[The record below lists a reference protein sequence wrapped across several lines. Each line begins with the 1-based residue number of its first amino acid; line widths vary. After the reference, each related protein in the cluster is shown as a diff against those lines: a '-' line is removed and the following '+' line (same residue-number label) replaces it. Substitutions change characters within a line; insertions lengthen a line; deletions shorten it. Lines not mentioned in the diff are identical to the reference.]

1 MYIPKL
7 FKMDDHAEIFDF
19 IRQNSFGI
27 LINADNDVPVAT
39 HIPIELEFTDENEP
53 ILRGHVS
60 KVNPHA
66 LLFEKN
72 PQALVIFTGAHT
84 YVSSSWY
91 VQENVSTWNYTA
103 VHVYGQIRVLSE
115 DELLESVEKLTK
127 KYESGVEKPLYV
139 SDMSPEM
146 VRKQI
151 KGITG
156 FELKIEDIQAKA
168 KLSQNRT
175 DVDYKNVVEKLEKT
189 PDFQAKEVAR
199 LMRQVRKFE

>member
-7 FKMDDHAEIFDF
+7 FKMDDHAEIFAF

-27 LINADNDVPVAT
+27 LIISDNDVPIAT
-39 HIPIELEFTDENEP
+39 HIPIEFELTSENEP

-60 KVNPHA
+60 KANPHA

-91 VQENVSTWNYTA
+91 AQENVSTWNYTA
-103 VHVYGQIRVLSE
+103 VHVYGHIRILSE
-115 DELLESVEKLTK
+115 EELLESVEKLTK
-127 KYESGVEKPLYV
+127 KYESGVEKPLFV
-139 SDMSPEM
+139 TDMSPEM

-151 KGITG
+151 KGIAG

-168 KLSQNRT
+168 KLSQNRNEE
-175 DVDYKNVVEKLEKT
+175 DYKNVVEKLEET

-199 LMRQVRKFE
+199 LMRQMRKI

>member
-27 LINADNDVPVAT
+27 LIISENNIPIAT
-39 HIPIELEFTDENEP
+39 HIPIELELTRENEP

-60 KVNPHA
+60 KANPHS

-72 PQALVIFTGAHT
+72 PQALVIFMGAHT

-91 VQENVSTWNYTA
+91 AQENVSTWNYTA
-103 VHVYGQIRVLSE
+103 VHVYGQIRVLNE

-127 KYESGVEKPLYV
+127 KYESGVEKPLFV
-139 SDMSPEM
+139 SEMTPEM

-168 KLSQNRT
+168 KLSQNRNEE
-175 DVDYKNVVEKLEKT
+175 DYKNVVEKLEET

-199 LMRQVRKFE
+199 LMRQVRKI

>member
-19 IRQNSFGI
+19 ISQNSFGI
-27 LINADNDVPVAT
+27 LIISENNVPIAT

-60 KVNPHA
+60 KANPHA

-72 PQALVIFTGAHT
+72 PHALVIFTGAHT

-91 VQENVSTWNYTA
+91 AQENVSTWNYTA
-103 VHVYGQIRVLSE
+103 VHMYGQIRVLSE

-127 KYESGVEKPLYV
+127 KYESGVEKPLFV
-139 SDMSPEM
+139 SEMSSEM

-175 DVDYKNVVEKLEKT
+175 DVDYKNVVEKLEET

-199 LMRQVRKFE
+199 LMRQVRKI

>member
-27 LINADNDVPVAT
+27 LIISENNVLVAT
-39 HIPIELEFTDENEP
+39 HIPIELEFTSDNEP

-60 KVNPHA
+60 KANSHA

-72 PQALVIFTGAHT
+72 PQALAIFTGAHT

-91 VQENVSTWNYTA
+91 AQENVSTWNYTA
-103 VHVYGQIRVLSE
+103 VHVYGQIRVLTE

-139 SDMSPEM
+139 SDMSQEM

-175 DVDYKNVVEKLEKT
+175 DEDYKNIVDKLEET

-199 LMRQVRKFE
+199 LMRQVRKI

>member
-7 FKMDDHAEIFDF
+7 FKMDDHVEIFDF

-27 LINADNDVPVAT
+27 LISANNNVPIAT
-39 HIPIELEFTDENEP
+39 HIPIEFEFTDENEP

-60 KVNPHA
+60 KANSHA

-91 VQENVSTWNYTA
+91 AQENVSTWNYTA
-103 VHVYGQIRVLSE
+103 VHVYGPIRILSE

-139 SDMSPEM
+139 SDMSSEM

-168 KLSQNRT
+168 KLSQNRNE
-175 DVDYKNVVEKLEKT
+175 VDYKNVVEKLEET

-199 LMRQVRKFE
+199 LMRQIRKI

>member
-7 FKMDDHAEIFDF
+7 FKMDNHAEIFNF

-27 LINADNDVPVAT
+27 LIIADNNVPVAT
-39 HIPIELEFTDENEP
+39 HIPIELELTAENEP

-60 KVNPHA
+60 KANPQA

-72 PQALVIFTGAHT
+72 SQALVIFTGAHT
-84 YVSSSWY
+84 YISSSWY
-91 VQENVSTWNYTA
+91 AQENVSTWNYTA
-103 VHVYGQIRVLSE
+103 VHVYGQIRTLSE

-139 SDMSPEM
+139 SNMSSEM
-146 VRKQI
+146 VRKQV

-156 FELKIEDIQAKA
+156 FELKIQDIQAKA

-175 DVDYKNVVEKLEKT
+175 DADYKNVVEKLEET

-199 LMRQVRKFE
+199 LMRQVRKI